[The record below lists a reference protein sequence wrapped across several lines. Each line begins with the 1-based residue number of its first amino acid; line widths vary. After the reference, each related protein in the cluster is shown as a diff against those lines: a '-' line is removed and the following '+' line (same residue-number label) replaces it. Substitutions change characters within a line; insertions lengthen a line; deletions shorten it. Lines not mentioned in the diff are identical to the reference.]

1 VTGGFDRLPILPPGW
16 ERPAGRV
23 RRPESRAA
31 GDAHAEAHL
40 REAVA
45 VTTHG
50 DAAGGV
56 EIQLGHL
63 CNNRCVFC
71 VSGQLTE
78 QRLTRRIPEAPAIA
92 ALEAA
97 AEAGVKRV
105 TFLGGEPTIQ
115 RSFEP
120 AVRRAQA
127 LGFEEIVVF
136 TNGVRTVQPKF
147 LDRMC
152 AIGSFT
158 WRFSIQGGTEAA
170 HDRVTQTPGSF
181 AKIVAGMTALQGRG
195 GQRITANACV
205 TALSAGDAV
214 GYVGLVR
221 DHGIEELHLDM
232 IRPESAGLRSPS
244 YHRTIQGTYT
254 DLAAGL
260 AAMLEAFADE
270 LPDFDVHIGNLP
282 FCLLPD
288 WTRALHHGGRD
299 TTTVTTDDRGELQ
312 RVHDKYAHQRE
323 GMEHPEACGRCAF
336 RDRCRG
342 VPSRYL
348 RDRGDAE
355 FVPIEASDRAL
366 RKRRLLRLLDRLAR
380 VGDAHAS
387 AVADGGWVEDAPAG
401 RGARLLARLEGD
413 RTVLSVLPVGDVAP
427 DELRVRGDALVARYR
442 GAR

>member
-1 VTGGFDRLPILPPGW
+1 
-16 ERPAGRV
+16 V
-23 RRPESRAA
+23 RRPQSLAA
-31 GDAHAEAHL
+31 ADAHAEAHL

-50 DAAGGV
+50 DVAGGI

-78 QRLTRRIPEAPAIA
+78 QRLARRIPEAPAVA

-97 AEAGVKRV
+97 AAAGVRRV

-115 RSFEP
+115 RSFLP
-120 AVRRAQA
+120 AVRRARE
-127 LGFEEIVVF
+127 LGFDEIVVF
-136 TNGVRTVQPKF
+136 TNGVRTAQPKF
-147 LDRMC
+147 LAAMTEL
-152 AIGSFT
+152 GGFT
-158 WRFSIQGGTEAA
+158 WRFSIQGGTEEA

-181 AKIVAGMTALQGRG
+181 AKLLAGMAALRAAP

-205 TALSAGDAV
+205 TALSADAAP
-214 GYVGLVR
+214 GYVDLV
-221 DHGIEELHLDM
+221 DEYDIEELHLDM

-244 YHRTIQGTYT
+244 YHRTIQGTYR

-260 AAMLEAFADE
+260 ARMLEAFTARR
-270 LPDFDVHIGNLP
+270 PDFEVHVGNLP

-299 TTTVTTDDRGELQ
+299 TATVTTDDRGELL

-323 GMEHPEACGRCAF
+323 GMEHPAGCAPCAF

-348 RDRGDAE
+348 RDRGSGE
-355 FVPIEASDRAL
+355 FVAVEPAERAA
-366 RKRRLLRLLDRLAR
+366 RRARLVRVLDRLRRA
-380 VGDAHAS
+380 GDARAA
-387 AVADGGWVEDAPAG
+387 AVADGGYVDDVRAG
-401 RGARLLARLEGD
+401 VGVRLVARLAGP
-413 RTVLSVLPVGDVAP
+413 RTVLSVHPVGAVAP
-427 DELRVRGDALVARYR
+427 EDLRARGGALIDRYEGR
-442 GAR
+442 S